1 MSFVEL
7 DPDRVTVT
15 INKLEL
21 KSEKAYRFLAEFNE
35 DAQADVVVKMIR
47 VGAAGMGRMVVA
59 EGMDYIE

>member
-7 DPDRVTVT
+7 DPDGMTAT

-21 KSEKAYRFLAEFNE
+21 KSEEVDRFLAEFKE